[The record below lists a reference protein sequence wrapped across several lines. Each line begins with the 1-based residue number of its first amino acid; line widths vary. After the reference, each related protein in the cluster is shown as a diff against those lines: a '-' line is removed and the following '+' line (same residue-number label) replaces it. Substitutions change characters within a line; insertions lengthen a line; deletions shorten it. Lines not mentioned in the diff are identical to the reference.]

1 MNMNSTEQIVST
13 TQPENGAAVVRHTV
27 EFLAAL
33 AMCVVAARTFAVE
46 AYVVPTG
53 SMAPTLLGVHREAT
67 CSNCRFRF
75 VVGVDDE
82 GRSGRLVCPNCG
94 QDRWDRDATI
104 ECDGDRLLVQKYL
117 YEFRSP
123 RRWEVVVF
131 QSPHEPSRSYVKRVV
146 GLPGEFI
153 QIVAG
158 DIYING
164 SIARK
169 TLSERRAA
177 RVLVYDN
184 DYPPADANKFPRWTP
199 RRGSMRGPSQS
210 GWGVEGAILK
220 REPVGESDSPIKAGA
235 SNRRPRLVDWL
246 EYHHWAPDRT
256 SYGPIRDFYAY
267 NGGDLT
273 AENHVDDLMFEGDF
287 VVEPGVD
294 AVWIR
299 LIGGGGRQTVRI
311 PVDRRGAIEATTD
324 GRSRSVKHASN
335 GMESTP
341 PGKPKW
347 RKIEV
352 STFDREFT
360 VMLDGK
366 PILDP
371 IVDDAAPGFGK
382 VSAGAPLAIGVEG
395 TGRVII
401 RGVKLY
407 RDLYYTPNL
416 LQTPKRSI
424 AVEKPYKLGADE
436 YFVLGD
442 NSPISNDSRFWP
454 KSPVIHGDD
463 LIGKP
468 FLVHLPSQAAP
479 LKVFGRATYWIP
491 DPTKI
496 RYVR

>member
-1 MNMNSTEQIVST
+1 MNSNSTERNDST
-13 TQPENGAAVVRHTV
+13 PRPEDGGAVLRQTV

-67 CSNCRFRF
+67 CANCRFRF

-94 QDRWDRDATI
+94 QDRRDDDATI
-104 ECDGDRLLVQKYL
+104 ECDGDRLLVQKFL

-146 GLPGEFI
+146 GLPGESI
-153 QIVAG
+153 QIVSG

-169 TLSERRAA
+169 SISERRAA

-184 DYPPADANKFPRWTP
+184 DYPPADADKFPRWTP
-199 RRGSMRGPSQS
+199 RRGAFRGPSRS
-210 GWGVEGAILK
+210 GWMIAGTTLK
-220 REPVGESDSPIKAGA
+220 RDRLEKNDPQIAGSPM
-235 SNRRPRLVDWL
+235 NRHMRLIDWL
-246 EYHHWAPDRT
+246 EYHHFAPDRT
-256 SYGPIRDFYAY
+256 AYGPIRDFYSY

-273 AENHVDDLMFEGDF
+273 AENHVDDLMFEGEF
-287 VVEPGVD
+287 AVEPGVD
-294 AVWIR
+294 AIWIR
-299 LIGGGGRQTVRI
+299 LIGGGGKQTVRI
-311 PVDRRGAIEATTD
+311 PVDGRGAIEATTD
-324 GRSRSVKHASN
+324 GRSRSVKHALH
-335 GMESTP
+335 GIGSTP
-341 PGKPKW
+341 PGKPRW
-347 RKIEV
+347 RKIEA

-360 VMLDGK
+360 VLLDGE
-366 PILDP
+366 PLFDP

-382 VSAGAPLAIGVEG
+382 VSAGAPLSIGVEG
-395 TGRVII
+395 TGRVVV

-416 LQTPKRSI
+416 LQTPRRSI
-424 AVEKPYKLGADE
+424 AVEKPYKLGPDE